1 MAAEKRNEVM
11 FSLDDEK
18 INVAVMGVS
27 GSGKSTL
34 INAILEE
41 DRAPVGTGDPVTQVL
56 EVYEKESLPFRM
68 IDTVGYEY
76 GMLDPVKVRA
86 QMQKWSKDAVKKKDT
101 ARIIH
106 IIWFCVDAQSK
117 RIFRKTLDNL
127 REVSRL
133 WNDVPILVVFTK
145 SYAETEDAENR
156 QMFLDVL
163 SRYKKKEELNI
174 RGIVPVVAKE
184 LRVTETVT
192 VAPRGLDT
200 LVSWTNSLIPEAK
213 RLSRNALRSMDLQMK
228 RAMANSL
235 IAGSVAG
242 AAVVGAVPI
251 PVADSA
257 ILVPLQ
263 YGMLTR
269 IGKIY
274 GMEKD
279 SAENSI
285 IENILKVGATTMAG
299 RSILSAVKAI
309 PGLHIAASVLNAL
322 VAGTVTFAAGEISVL
337 VFEGIRKGDID
348 PKAVDW
354 ARYIDFLFREKL
366 PKYTK
371 ALEEALE
378 KGSSEDVL
386 KNLMEILKG
395 KETEK

>member
-41 DRAPVGTGDPVTQVL
+41 DRAPVGTGDPVTEVL

>member
-395 KETEK
+395 KEN

>member
-213 RLSRNALRSMDLQMK
+213 RLSRNALRFMDLQMK

-285 IENILKVGATTMAG
+285 IENILKVGATAMAG
-299 RSILSAVKAI
+299 R
-309 PGLHIAASVLNAL
+309 
-322 VAGTVTFAAGEISVL
+322 
-337 VFEGIRKGDID
+337 
-348 PKAVDW
+348 
-354 ARYIDFLFREKL
+354 
-366 PKYTK
+366 
-371 ALEEALE
+371 
-378 KGSSEDVL
+378 
-386 KNLMEILKG
+386 
-395 KETEK
+395 